1 MRMKTDLNG
10 LKVKDVMTKN
20 VFTVSLNHTWQDA
33 ARKMS
38 AKNIHHLV
46 VVDEEHHPISVMSV
60 SDFLKIALS
69 NNQSLLH
76 KKLEDVKPHD
86 RLISINSDAPA
97 SDAVNEMNIHLV
109 ESVVVLDE
117 MGRLEGIVTSK
128 DLMNAIFFDEKFD
141 D

>member
-1 MRMKTDLNG
+1 MC
-10 LKVKDVMTKN
+10 
-20 VFTVSLNHTWQDA
+20 VSY
-33 ARKMS
+33 
-38 AKNIHHLV
+38 
-46 VVDEEHHPISVMSV
+46 
-60 SDFLKIALS
+60 FLKIALS
-69 NNQSLLH
+69 NNKSLHH
-76 KKLEDVKPHD
+76 KKLEDLKPHD